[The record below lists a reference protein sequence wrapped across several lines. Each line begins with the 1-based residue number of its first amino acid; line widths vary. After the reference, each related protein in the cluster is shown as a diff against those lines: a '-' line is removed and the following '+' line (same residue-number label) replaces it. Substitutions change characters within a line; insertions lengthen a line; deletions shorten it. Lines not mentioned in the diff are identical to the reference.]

1 MALASKLVG
10 GIAGAWLLAAVAASG
25 QAVDPPPSLRFALDS
40 RVEWITPVL
49 VRVHYE
55 LTNVTS
61 APLYVAQFPGP
72 AASVS
77 CRTASGGIGGSAGGA
92 WSHDGTLA
100 RKYYIQIAPG
110 EALMGHHVVQ
120 MPAACVADVQILAV
134 FQAEDS
140 AAWGLTLARGSRF
153 FAEPL
158 SVDLA
163 GRPKAASA
171 APRKK
176 RARG

>member
-1 MALASKLVG
+1 MIRVRSKLVG
-10 GIAGAWLLAAVAASG
+10 GIAGAWLLASVAAGG
-25 QAVDPPPSLRFALDS
+25 QAIDPPPSLRFALDS

-61 APLYVAQFPGP
+61 APLYVAQVPGP

-100 RKYYIQIAPG
+100 RKYYIQIASG
-110 EALMGHHVVQ
+110 EARYHQVVRCR
-120 MPAACVADVQILAV
+120 PR
-134 FQAEDS
+134 
-140 AAWGLTLARGSRF
+140 AWPTFRSWLCS
-153 FAEPL
+153 
-158 SVDLA
+158 
-163 GRPKAASA
+163 RPKT
-171 APRKK
+171 
-176 RARG
+176 ARRGVSHWRGARVSSPNR